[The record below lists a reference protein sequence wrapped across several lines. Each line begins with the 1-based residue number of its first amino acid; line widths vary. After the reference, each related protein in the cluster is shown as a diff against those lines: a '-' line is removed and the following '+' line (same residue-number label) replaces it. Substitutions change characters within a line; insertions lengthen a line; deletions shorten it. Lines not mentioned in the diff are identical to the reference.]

1 MGAPIMGIVLTLI
14 LLVAVI
20 VAGLVWFAGNTALK
34 VEAAVP
40 PCGQFME
47 IDGQRLHYIDTRGA
61 GPAIVMIHGLGGTL
75 WNYTYALVDKLSG
88 EFRVIAVDRPGAGYS
103 VRPDDAPAK
112 LSAQADTLAKFM
124 RALGLKQP
132 LLVGHSLG
140 GALSLAIALN
150 HPDCAGALALIAP
163 LTHAQDDVPEPFRGL
178 VVYSPM
184 LRKIIAWT
192 LAIPMAI
199 RRAPELLKIVFGP
212 DAVPADYPTR
222 GGGLLGLRPK
232 SFYNTSS
239 DLVAVNDDLP
249 GMITRYGGLT
259 IPLAMLFA
267 KGDRILDYRR
277 QGEAMKQK
285 CPALDL
291 VLLDE
296 HGHMLP
302 VTAPDRTADLIRRV
316 AARLQLPIYRLV
328 NSSE

>member
-1 MGAPIMGIVLTLI
+1 MDMGAPLMSIILTLI
-14 LLVAVI
+14 LIVAVI
-20 VAGLVWFAGNTALK
+20 VAGLVWFAANTARK

-47 IDGQRLHYIDTRGA
+47 IDGQRLHYVDTKGT

-75 WNYTYALVDKLSG
+75 RNYTYALVDKLSG
-88 EFRVIAVDRPGAGYS
+88 EFRVIAVDRPGSGYS
-103 VRPDDAPAK
+103 VRPDDAPAR
-112 LSAQADTLAKFM
+112 LGAQADTLAKFM

-140 GALSLAIALN
+140 GALSLAIALD

-163 LTHAQDDVPEPFRGL
+163 LTHAQDAVPEPFQGL
-178 VVYSPM
+178 VVNSPM

-192 LAIPMAI
+192 LATPMSI

-239 DLVAVNDDLP
+239 DLVAVNEDLP
-249 GMITRYGGLT
+249 GMMTRYGGLT
-259 IPLAMLFA
+259 IPLGMLYA

-291 VLLDE
+291 VLMDE

-302 VTAPDRTADLIRRV
+302 VTAPDATADLIRRV
-316 AARLQLPIYRLV
+316 AARQLAPRV
-328 NSSE
+328 ASA

>member
-1 MGAPIMGIVLTLI
+1 MDMGAPLMSIILTLI
-14 LLVAVI
+14 LIVAVI
-20 VAGLVWFAGNTALK
+20 VAGLVWFAANTARK

-47 IDGQRLHYIDTRGA
+47 IDGQRLHYVDTKGT

-75 WNYTYALVDKLSG
+75 RNYTYALVDKLSG
-88 EFRVIAVDRPGAGYS
+88 EFRVIAVDRPGSGYS
-103 VRPDDAPAK
+103 VRPDDAPAR
-112 LSAQADTLAKFM
+112 LGAQADTLAKFM

-140 GALSLAIALN
+140 GALSLAIALD

-163 LTHAQDDVPEPFRGL
+163 LTHAQDDVPEPFQGL
-178 VVYSPM
+178 VVNSPM

-192 LAIPMAI
+192 LATPMSI

-239 DLVAVNDDLP
+239 DLVAVNEDLP
-249 GMITRYGGLT
+249 GMMTRYGGLT
-259 IPLAMLFA
+259 IPLGMLYA

-291 VLLDE
+291 VLMDE

-302 VTAPDRTADLIRRV
+302 VTAPDATADLIRRV
-316 AARLQLPIYRLV
+316 AARRLAPRV
-328 NSSE
+328 ASA

>member
-1 MGAPIMGIVLTLI
+1 MGAPLMSIILTLVLI
-14 LLVAVI
+14 VAVI
-20 VAGLVWFAGNTALK
+20 VAGLVWFAANTARK

-40 PCGQFME
+40 PCGQFIE
-47 IDGQRLHYIDTRGA
+47 IDGQRMHYVDTKGT
-61 GPAIVMIHGLGGTL
+61 GPAIVLIHGLGGTL
-75 WNYTYALVDKLSG
+75 RNYTYALVDKLSG
-88 EFRVIAVDRPGAGYS
+88 EFRVIAVDRPGSGYS
-103 VRPDDAPAK
+103 TRPDEAPAR
-112 LSAQADTLAKFM
+112 LGAQADTLAKFM

-140 GALSLAIALN
+140 GALSLAIALD

-163 LTHAQDDVPEPFRGL
+163 LTHAQDNVPEPFQGL
-178 VVYSPM
+178 VVTSPV
-184 LRKIIAWT
+184 LRKIIART
-192 LAIPMAI
+192 LAIPMSI

-239 DLVAVNDDLP
+239 DLVAVNEDLP
-249 GMITRYGGLT
+249 GLMSRYGGLT
-259 IPLAMLFA
+259 IPLGMIYA
-267 KGDRILDYRR
+267 KGDRILDCRQ

-291 VLLDE
+291 VLLNE

-302 VTAPDRTADLIRRV
+302 VTAPDSTADLIHRV
-316 AARLQLPIYRLV
+316 AARRLAPRV
-328 NSSE
+328 ASA

>member
-1 MGAPIMGIVLTLI
+1 MNI
-14 LLVAVI
+14 LLTPILIIALI
-20 VAGLVWFAGNTALK
+20 VAGLVLFAANTARK

-40 PCGQFME
+40 PCGQFIE
-47 IDGQRLHYIDTRGA
+47 IDGQRLHYVDTGGT

-75 WNYTYALVDKLSG
+75 WNFTYALVDKLSG
-88 EFRVIAVDRPGAGYS
+88 EFRVIAVDRPGSGYS
-103 VRPDDAPAK
+103 ARADDAPAK
-112 LSAQADTLAKFM
+112 LSTQANTLAKFM

-140 GALSLAIALN
+140 GALSLAIALD

-178 VVYSPM
+178 VINSRVM
-184 LRKIIAWT
+184 LKIIAWT
-192 LAIPMAI
+192 LAIPMSI
-199 RRAPELLKIVFGP
+199 RSAPELLKIVFGP
-212 DAVPADYPTR
+212 DAVPADFATR

-239 DLVAVNDDLP
+239 DLAAVNEDLP
-249 GMITRYGGLT
+249 GMMKRYGGLS
-259 IPLAMLFA
+259 IPLGMLFA

-277 QGEAMKQK
+277 QGEAMKQT

-302 VTAPDRTADLIRRV
+302 VTAPDSTAGLIRRV
-316 AARLQLPIYRLV
+316 AARRSAPHAP
-328 NSSE
+328 SS

>member
-1 MGAPIMGIVLTLI
+1 MDIGAQPVSIILTLVLIVAI
-14 LLVAVI
+14 L
-20 VAGLVWFAGNTALK
+20 VAGLAWFAANTARK

-47 IDGQRLHYIDTRGA
+47 IDGQRLHYIDTKGS

-75 WNYTYALVDKLSG
+75 WNYTYALVEKLSG
-88 EFRVIAVDRPGAGYS
+88 EFRVIAVDRPGSGYS
-103 VRPDDAPAK
+103 VRPDDAPAR
-112 LSAQADTLAKFM
+112 LSAQADTLAKFT

-140 GALSLAIALN
+140 GALSLAIALD
-150 HPDCAGALALIAP
+150 HPDCAGALVLIAP

-178 VVYSPM
+178 VINSPAI
-184 LRKIIAWT
+184 RKIIAWT

-199 RRAPELLKIVFGP
+199 RNAPKLLKIVFGP

-239 DLVAVNDDLP
+239 DAVAVMEDVP
-249 GMITRYGGLT
+249 GMVKRYGGLT
-259 IPLAMLFA
+259 IPLGMLFA
-267 KGDRILDYRR
+267 KGDLILDYRR
-277 QGEAMKQK
+277 HGEAMKQK

-302 VTAPDRTADLIRRV
+302 VTAPDSTADLIRRV
-316 AARLQLPIYRLV
+316 AARQLAPRV
-328 NSSE
+328 ASA

>member
-1 MGAPIMGIVLTLI
+1 MSILLTLI
-14 LLVAVI
+14 LIIALI
-20 VAGLVWFAGNTALK
+20 VAGLVLFAANTARK

-40 PCGQFME
+40 PCGRFIE
-47 IDGQRLHYIDTRGA
+47 IDGQRLHYVDTGGT
-61 GPAIVMIHGLGGTL
+61 GPALVMIHGLGGTL

-88 EFRVIAVDRPGAGYS
+88 EFRVIAVDRPGSGYS
-103 VRPDDAPAK
+103 ARPDDASAK
-112 LSAQADTLAKFM
+112 LSTQANTLAKFM

-140 GALSLAIALN
+140 GALSLAIALD

-163 LTHAQDDVPEPFRGL
+163 LTHAQDDVPEPFQGL
-178 VVYSPM
+178 VINSRVM
-184 LRKIIAWT
+184 RKIIAWT
-192 LAIPMAI
+192 LAIPISI
-199 RRAPELLKIVFGP
+199 RSAPELLKIVFGP
-212 DAVPADYPTR
+212 DAVPADFATR

-239 DLVAVNDDLP
+239 DLAAVNEDLP
-249 GMITRYGGLT
+249 GMMKRYGGLR
-259 IPLAMLFA
+259 IPLGMLFA

-277 QGEAMKQK
+277 QGEAMKQT

-302 VTAPDRTADLIRRV
+302 VTAPDSTAELIRRV
-316 AARLQLPIYRLV
+316 AARRLAPHAT
-328 NSSE
+328 SS

>member
-1 MGAPIMGIVLTLI
+1 MSI
-14 LLVAVI
+14 LLTPILIIALI
-20 VAGLVWFAGNTALK
+20 IAGLVLFAANTARK

-40 PCGQFME
+40 PCGQFIE
-47 IDGQRLHYIDTRGA
+47 IDGQRLHYVDTGGT

-75 WNYTYALVDKLSG
+75 WNFTYGLVGKLSG
-88 EFRVIAVDRPGAGYS
+88 EFRVIAVDRPGSGYS
-103 VRPDDAPAK
+103 ARPDDAPAK

-140 GALSLAIALN
+140 GALSLAIALD

-178 VVYSPM
+178 VINSRVM
-184 LRKIIAWT
+184 LKIMAWT
-192 LAIPMAI
+192 LAIPMSI
-199 RRAPELLKIVFGP
+199 RSAPVLLKIVFGP
-212 DAVPADYPTR
+212 DAVPADFPTR

-232 SFYNTSS
+232 SFYNTAS
-239 DLVAVNDDLP
+239 DLTAVNEDLP
-249 GMITRYGGLT
+249 GMMKRYGGLS
-259 IPLAMLFA
+259 IPLGMLFA
-267 KGDRILDYRR
+267 KGDRILDYRG
-277 QGEAMKQK
+277 QGEAMKQT

-302 VTAPDRTADLIRRV
+302 VTAPDSTAGLIRRV
-316 AARLQLPIYRLV
+316 AARQSAPRAA
-328 NSSE
+328 SS

>member
-1 MGAPIMGIVLTLI
+1 MGKPLMSIILTLVLI
-14 LLVAVI
+14 VAVI
-20 VAGLVWFAGNTALK
+20 VAGLVWFAANTAGK
-34 VEAAVP
+34 AEAAVP
-40 PCGQFME
+40 PCGEFIE
-47 IDGQRLHYIDTRGA
+47 IDGQRLHYVDTKGT

-75 WNYTYALVDKLSG
+75 RNYTYALVDKLSG
-88 EFRVIAVDRPGAGYS
+88 EFRVIAVDRPGSGYS
-103 VRPDDAPAK
+103 VRPDDAPAR
-112 LSAQADTLAKFM
+112 LGAQADTLAKFM

-163 LTHAQDDVPEPFRGL
+163 LTHAQDNVPEPFQGL
-178 VVYSPM
+178 LITSPVM
-184 LRKIIAWT
+184 RKIIAWT
-192 LAIPMAI
+192 LAVPMSI

-239 DLVAVNDDLP
+239 DLVAVNEDLP
-249 GMITRYGGLT
+249 GLMSRYAGLT
-259 IPLAMLFA
+259 IPLGMIYA

-277 QGEAMKQK
+277 QGEAMKQT

-291 VLLDE
+291 VLLDD

-302 VTAPDRTADLIRRV
+302 VTAPDSTADLIRRV
-316 AARLQLPIYRLV
+316 AARRLAPRAA
-328 NSSE
+328 SA

>member
-1 MGAPIMGIVLTLI
+1 MSIILTLVLI
-14 LLVAVI
+14 VAVI
-20 VAGLVWFAGNTALK
+20 VAGLVWFAANTAGK
-34 VEAAVP
+34 AEAAVP
-40 PCGQFME
+40 PCGEFIE
-47 IDGQRLHYIDTRGA
+47 IDGQRLHYVDTKGT

-75 WNYTYALVDKLSG
+75 RNYTYALVDKLSG
-88 EFRVIAVDRPGAGYS
+88 EFRVIAVDRPGSGYS
-103 VRPDDAPAK
+103 VRPDDAPAR
-112 LSAQADTLAKFM
+112 LGAQADTLAKFM

-163 LTHAQDDVPEPFRGL
+163 LTHAQDNVPEPFQGL
-178 VVYSPM
+178 LITSPVM
-184 LRKIIAWT
+184 RKIIAWT
-192 LAIPMAI
+192 LAVPMSI

-239 DLVAVNDDLP
+239 DLVAVNEDLP
-249 GMITRYGGLT
+249 GLMSRYAGLT
-259 IPLAMLFA
+259 IPLGMIYA

-277 QGEAMKQK
+277 QGEAMKQT

-291 VLLDE
+291 VLLDD

-302 VTAPDRTADLIRRV
+302 VTAPDTTADLIRRV
-316 AARLQLPIYRLV
+316 AARRLAPRAA
-328 NSSE
+328 SA

>member
-1 MGAPIMGIVLTLI
+1 MDMGAPLMSIILTLI
-14 LLVAVI
+14 LIVAVI
-20 VAGLVWFAGNTALK
+20 VAGLVWFAANTARK

-47 IDGQRLHYIDTRGA
+47 IDGQRLHYVDTKGK

-75 WNYTYALVDKLSG
+75 RNYTYALVDKLSG
-88 EFRVIAVDRPGAGYS
+88 EFRVIAVDRPGSGYS
-103 VRPDDAPAK
+103 VRPDDAPAR
-112 LSAQADTLAKFM
+112 LGAQADTLAKFM

-140 GALSLAIALN
+140 GALSLAIALD

-163 LTHAQDDVPEPFRGL
+163 LTHAQDAVPEPFQGL
-178 VVYSPM
+178 VVNSPM

-192 LAIPMAI
+192 LATPMSI

-212 DAVPADYPTR
+212 DAVPVDYPTR

-239 DLVAVNDDLP
+239 DLVAVNEDLP
-249 GMITRYGGLT
+249 GMMTRYGGLT
-259 IPLAMLFA
+259 IPLGMLYA

-291 VLLDE
+291 MLMDE

-302 VTAPDRTADLIRRV
+302 VTAPDATADLIRRV
-316 AARLQLPIYRLV
+316 AARRLAPHV
-328 NSSE
+328 ASA